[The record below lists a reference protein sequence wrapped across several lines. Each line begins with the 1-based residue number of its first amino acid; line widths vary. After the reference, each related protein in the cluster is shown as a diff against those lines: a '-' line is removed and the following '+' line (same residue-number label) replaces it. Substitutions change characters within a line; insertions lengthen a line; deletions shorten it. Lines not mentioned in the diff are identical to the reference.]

1 MDRVLE
7 IGGFA
12 AGYCGRMFVQAG
24 CEVVHVTGAS
34 LAPSEHS
41 STALDAYLHAG
52 KRRIQTDDLTIIG
65 ELADRADVVVAEAPT
80 AQALLN
86 LGFDDWRAPVKAAIT
101 PFGRTGPRRNW
112 SATPSTLLAMGGYT
126 YLMGDPDRAPL
137 TLPGHYVE
145 FQSGG
150 FAYLAANASRLAGEE
165 NVIDIGMFES
175 VMALSQFT
183 TVLWTCAGE
192 IRSRH
197 GNDFLYASPSNLYRC
212 ADGWVYINV
221 TLHFWDALATAVD
234 RPELVLDP
242 RFETNA
248 DRMANREALHEILAE
263 AFAPLSTAEVLARAT
278 EHRFPCGELKTF
290 DEVLHDPHLAER
302 DFWRQVDS
310 ANGRLASPRIGWR
323 MDRASGPAA
332 VLSEREQRDG

>member
-24 CEVVHVTGAS
+24 CEVVRVAAAS
-34 LAPSEHS
+34 LAPSEHG
-41 STALDAYLHAG
+41 STALDVYLHDG
-52 KRRIQTDDLTIIG
+52 KRHIQTDDLKIIG
-65 ELADRADVVVAEAPT
+65 ELADRADVVVAETPT
-80 AQALLN
+80 AEGLLD

-101 PFGRTGPRRNW
+101 PFGRTGPKSNW
-112 SATPSTLLAMGGYT
+112 SATPGTLLAMGGYT
-126 YLMGDPDRAPL
+126 YLMGDSDRAPL
-137 TLPGHYVE
+137 TLPGHYAE

-165 NVIDIGMFES
+165 NVIDVGMFES

-212 ADGWVYINV
+212 ADGCVYINI
-221 TLHFWDALATAVD
+221 TRDFWDALAAAVD
-234 RPELVLDP
+234 RPELVIDP

-248 DRMANREALHEILAE
+248 GRMANREALHEILDE
-263 AFAPLSTAEVLARAT
+263 AFASLSTAEVLARAT
-278 EHRFPCGELKTF
+278 EYRFPCGELKTF
-290 DEVLHDPHLAER
+290 DEVLQDPHLAER
-302 DFWRQVDS
+302 DFWQQVDG
-310 ANGRLASPRIGWR
+310 AYGRVASPRIGWR
-323 MDRASGPAA
+323 MDGSSPRPADI
-332 VLSEREQRDG
+332 SEREQRHG

>member
-24 CEVVHVTGAS
+24 CEVVRVAAAS
-34 LAPSEHS
+34 LAPSEHG
-41 STALDAYLHAG
+41 STALDVYLHDG
-52 KRRIQTDDLTIIG
+52 KRHIQTDDLKIIG
-65 ELADRADVVVAEAPT
+65 ELADRADVVVAETPT
-80 AQALLN
+80 AEGLLD

-101 PFGRTGPRRNW
+101 PFGRTGPKSNW
-112 SATPSTLLAMGGYT
+112 SATPGTLLAMGGYT
-126 YLMGDPDRAPL
+126 YLMGDSDRVPL
-137 TLPGHYVE
+137 TLPGHYAE
-145 FQSGG
+145 FQGGG

-165 NVIDIGMFES
+165 NVIDVGMFES

-212 ADGWVYINV
+212 ADGWVYINI
-221 TLHFWDALATAVD
+221 TRDFWDALATAVD
-234 RPELVLDP
+234 RPELVIDP

-248 DRMANREALHEILAE
+248 GRMANREALHEILDE
-263 AFAPLSTAEVLARAT
+263 AFASLSTAEVLARAT
-278 EHRFPCGELKTF
+278 EYRFPCGELKTF
-290 DEVLHDPHLAER
+290 DEVLQDPHLAER
-302 DFWRQVDS
+302 DFWQQVDG
-310 ANGRLASPRIGWR
+310 AYGRVASPRIGWR
-323 MDRASGPAA
+323 MDGLSPRSASI
-332 VLSEREQRDG
+332 SEREQRHG

>member
-7 IGGFA
+7 VGGFA

-24 CEVVHVTGAS
+24 CEVVRVAAAA

-41 STALDAYLHAG
+41 SSALDAYLHAG
-52 KRRIQTDDLTIIG
+52 KRRMQTDDPTIIG
-65 ELADRADVVVAEAPT
+65 ELAARADVVVAEAPT
-80 AQALLN
+80 AQGLAD

-101 PFGRTGPRRNW
+101 PFGRTGPKRNW
-112 SATPSTLLAMGGYT
+112 SATPATLLAMGGYT

-137 TLPGHYVE
+137 TLPGHYAE

-150 FAYLAANASRLAGEE
+150 LAYLAANASRLAGEE
-165 NVIDIGMFES
+165 NVVDVGMLET

-212 ADGWVYINV
+212 ADGWVYINI

-242 RFETNA
+242 RFETNS

-263 AFAPLSTAEVLARAT
+263 AFASLSTAEVLARAT
-278 EHRFPCGELKTF
+278 EYRFPCGELKTF
-290 DEVLHDPHLAER
+290 DEVLHDPHLAKR
-302 DFWRQVDS
+302 DFWQQVEG
-310 ANGRLASPRIGWR
+310 AHGRVASPRIGWR
-323 MDRASGPAA
+323 IDGASPPP
-332 VLSEREQRDG
+332 VVVSEREQRRG